1 MMRITSFEIS
11 DFRKFDRPVRLE
23 GLGHGINLLA
33 EPNEFGKS
41 TLLAAL
47 KAVLFEQH
55 RVQGKA
61 GKRMCHV
68 QNATS
73 PVLSLDFEMADGQHR
88 IEKRFMHREPYA
100 RLTLPDGT
108 RIEGDAAEER
118 LQAILGFGA
127 PGRTG
132 ATPDSLGLWGALWVA
147 QQEAL
152 RQPDLSPNGQATLHG
167 CLEAELGT
175 LAGGDRGG
183 ALGGQ
188 VKAELSGLLDGYNR
202 PKGRLKEVGEQVT
215 AIDGT
220 LTQLR
225 AKRVSM
231 EEAVGTLARLRRD
244 LAYASDADA
253 EKKLADDLNEA
264 RRLRD
269 AAFQHQHV
277 LQGAV
282 AGLDLAERH
291 HADAAGE
298 TARRTARR
306 QRIAAAKTTLET
318 ARDKEA
324 CLLEDQVAAE
334 TLLTHRR
341 DAARFAET
349 AAATAAQALKTANAV
364 SALVMRSGQIVRLS
378 ETLERATAAQAE
390 VNRLTGE
397 LSANPADAA
406 RLGALTT
413 AADTLDRSRSVLDA
427 QATEIA
433 FDLAPEAAGRVEVTG
448 CALPVGPMVLRV
460 VEDTAIEIAGIGRI
474 RVRPA
479 IRDRATLQAAVTA
492 AEAAM
497 TAALLA
503 IGVADLTEAA
513 SLAAV
518 RSGVAERLRAAE
530 TTLKSETPGETMVG
544 LKPGLEALRNH
555 VGAGQ
560 SRLAAELVG
569 VGLTALPIMVVAD
582 TTLEKCKM
590 DGEAASIC
598 LADARTALVG
608 PEAEHDRAAVAQ
620 REAAMAAGQA
630 RSALAG
636 LEQEEDAAVAAE
648 ADDALATQMTAA
660 YADLVGR
667 REMVAQM
674 HRDRPVDTVEG
685 MDARIKRLE
694 GAGTSRLETVRRLRE
709 EMAGLTI
716 RIRLDEGE
724 GLDEQIAELERRHED
739 LAGEQAALQRDIAVL
754 TLLRDTLAEAEREA
768 RERYVAPVLR
778 RMTPYLQGLF
788 PGVEVALDDNL
799 QITKLTR
806 QARAEDLERLSDGTV
821 EQVAVLLRLAYA
833 DLLVERG
840 KPAMIILDDAL
851 AYSDR
856 DRLELIFDMLTR
868 AAERMQIL
876 VLTCRVDAFSRLGG
890 NRLRLVST

>member
-1 MMRITSFEIS
+1 MRISSFEIS

-55 RVQGKA
+55 RVTGKA
-61 GKRMCHV
+61 GKRMLHA

-73 PVLSLDFEMADGQHR
+73 PVLSLDFEMADGRHR

-100 RLTLPDGT
+100 RLSLPDGT

-132 ATPDSLGLWGALWVA
+132 ATSDSLGLWGALWVA
-147 QQEAL
+147 QQEGV
-152 RQPDLSPNGQATLHG
+152 RQPDIPASGHATLHA

-175 LAGGDRGG
+175 LAGGDRSG
-183 ALGGQ
+183 ALSGQ
-188 VKAELSGLLDGYNR
+188 VKAELSGLLDGFNR

-215 AIDGT
+215 AIDST
-220 LTQLR
+220 LVQLR
-225 AKRVSM
+225 TKRTSM

-244 LAYASDADA
+244 LAHASDAEAD
-253 EKKLADDLNEA
+253 KQLVDDLDEA
-264 RRLRD
+264 RHLRD
-269 AAFQHQHV
+269 AALQHQHV

-282 AGLDLAERH
+282 AGLGLAERH
-291 HADAAGE
+291 HADAAVE
-298 TARRTARR
+298 TDHRMARR
-306 QRIAAAKTTLET
+306 QKIALARTALDT

-324 CLLEDQVAAE
+324 RLFEEQVAAE
-334 TLLTHRR
+334 TLLAHRR
-341 DAARFAET
+341 DAARTAEV
-349 AAATAAQALKTANAV
+349 AATTAAQALKTANAV
-364 SALVMRSGQIVRLS
+364 SALVMRSGQIVRLG
-378 ETLERATAAQAE
+378 ETLGRAAAAQAE
-390 VNRLTGE
+390 VNRLAGE

-406 RLGALTT
+406 RLGALTM
-413 AADTLDRSRSVLDA
+413 AADMLDRARSVLDA

-433 FDLAPEAAGRVEVTG
+433 FDLEPEAAGRVKAAG
-448 CALPVGPMVLRV
+448 SALPVGPLVLRV
-460 VEDTAIEIAGIGRI
+460 VEDTAIEIAGIGRVW
-474 RVRPA
+474 VRPA
-479 IRDRATLQAAVTA
+479 IRDQATLQAAVTA
-492 AEAAM
+492 AEAEM

-503 IGVADLTEAA
+503 IGATDLTNAA
-513 SLAAV
+513 SLAAA
-518 RSGVAERLRAAE
+518 RSSIAERLKAAE
-530 TTLKSETPGETMVG
+530 AALKSETLGEATIG

-560 SRLAAELVG
+560 SRLAAELVAL
-569 VGLTALPIMVVAD
+569 GLATLPTMVVAD
-582 TTLEKCKM
+582 TTLEKSKV
-590 DGEAASIC
+590 DDEAAASS
-598 LADARTALVG
+598 LADARAVLVG
-608 PEAEHDRAAVAQ
+608 PQAEYDRAATTQ
-620 REAAMAAGQA
+620 REAVMAAGQA
-630 RSALAG
+630 RSALAI
-636 LEQEEDAAVAAE
+636 LEQEEEAALAAE
-648 ADDALATQMTAA
+648 ADNALAIRMTAA
-660 YADLVGR
+660 HADLVGR
-667 REMVAQM
+667 RELVAQTQ
-674 HRDRPVDTVEG
+674 RDKPVDTVEG
-685 MDARIKRLE
+685 MDTRIKRLE
-694 GAGTSRLETVRRLRE
+694 GAGTSRLNNIRRLRE
-709 EMAGLTI
+709 EMAGLTT

-724 GLDEQIAELERRHED
+724 GLDEQVAELERRRED
-739 LAGEQAALQRDIAVL
+739 LAGEQAARQRDAAAL
-754 TLLRDTLAEAEREA
+754 ALLRDTLAEAEREA

-788 PGVEVALDDNL
+788 PGVKVALDDQL

-806 QARAEDLERLSDGTV
+806 QAGTEDLERLSDGTV

-840 KPAMIILDDAL
+840 KPAMVILDDAL

-856 DRLELIFDMLTR
+856 HRLELIFDMLTR

-890 NRLRLVST
+890 NRLRLVSA